1 MEDSDSEADA
11 MAQAMGFSSFGSQ
24 SNKRR
29 KYNPHLDEAVTATS
43 GGTLQDEEDLAWLA
57 GSGSNTIPLGVR
69 ASNNKDEIALDD
81 DDDEDGGADTRE
93 AKGRSG
99 NDDDD
104 DPGPQYIDTSRPSM
118 PVSAADPDG
127 DDVQSKI
134 DAILGTTSNDP
145 PASLAQSVPL
155 HQTAGQAGRGAYGG
169 RGGRQSGRGGHHGG
183 QPWWEDYYDPTA
195 NMNPWERL
203 EKERAMEPTDSW
215 LSWEESK
222 SKWEEVKTQQGAEAT
237 STS

>member
-29 KYNPHLDEAVTATS
+29 KYNPHLDEAVTASS
-43 GGTLQDEEDLAWLA
+43 GGALPDDQNEDMDWGA
-57 GSGSNTIPLGVR
+57 GSGSNNIPLGVR
-69 ASNNKDEIALDD
+69 TSNNRDEIMLDD
-81 DDDEDGGADTRE
+81 ELDNDDDGGGAATRE
-93 AKGRSG
+93 AK
-99 NDDDD
+99 DDD
-104 DPGPQYIDTSRPSM
+104 DPEPQYIDTSRPSM
-118 PVSAADPDG
+118 PVSTTDPAG
-127 DDVQSKI
+127 DVVQSKI

-145 PASLAQSVPL
+145 DLSAQSVPL
-155 HQTAGQAGRGAYGG
+155 NLTAAQGSRGGYGG

-183 QPWWEDYYDPTA
+183 QSWWEDYYDPTA

-222 SKWEEVKTQQGAEAT
+222 SKWDEVKTQHAVEGT
-237 STS
+237 ST